1 MSGLYG
7 SLSIALSALITNQ
20 QALETSANNV
30 ANVNTPGFSR
40 QRPVLVANDPV
51 VLGRLSFGTGVT
63 LQKFESLRDPILE
76 LRLNQ
81 ETQNQGQLD
90 ATLGAPSRSR
100 SHSAAPTPVLA
111 MRSPNSSTPFSSFPP
126 THPVSRCAKASLQ
139 QPATWPPLSTSP
151 RTIYRRPKQQ
161 S

>member
-7 SLSIALSALITNQ
+7 SLSIALSALITDQ

-63 LQKFESLRDPILE
+63 LQKFEPPRPNSGTPPESGNAKSGTVGRHAGRPPAGRGHIQRHQLRYWRCDHQIL
-76 LRLNQ
+76 RH
-81 ETQNQGQLD
+81 
-90 ATLGAPSRSR
+90 P
-100 SHSAAPTPVLA
+100 SAAFH
-111 MRSPNSSTPFSSFPP
+111 RPNQ
-126 THPVSRCAKASLQ
+126 SRAA
-139 QPATWPPLSTSP
+139 P
-151 RTIYRRPKQQ
+151 RRPYSSRQPGHRFQRRLAQSTDAKQQ